1 MKVKILKDT
10 TLTVKAGQI
19 VEIDGHELP
28 FLRGR
33 VELVKQVEPVIEAE
47 PEKAEK
53 KKTKKVG
60 K

>member
-10 TLTVKAGQI
+10 TLTVKAGQT

-33 VELVKQVEPVIEAE
+33 VELVKQAEPVAEAE

-53 KKTKKVG
+53 KKAKKAG

>member
-33 VELVKQVEPVIEAE
+33 VELVNQAEPVSEAE